1 MRRPL
6 IACVRTADTLLGT
19 RLSYTLVNGVRV
31 PSDAQLG
38 QPYAAPLSS
47 GNEDGGTFT
56 VTGTVPPGMRVPY
69 QHGAT
74 HTSLGGTPA
83 RQGTFTVTLPGDD
96 FPGVPIPP
104 QTYQVPAG
112 PPPPLTVV
120 LPGSGQRSSSAP
132 PSSPARG
139 TEVTRSAH

>member
-56 VTGTVPPGMRVPY
+56 VTGTVPPGARAAEPGHPRLRHRAGLARDASAAAGSRRFGRHRPSEARFARKGK
-69 QHGAT
+69 HGNRRRACCPVLHVRFRGKFHGT
-74 HTSLGGTPA
+74 H
-83 RQGTFTVTLPGDD
+83 
-96 FPGVPIPP
+96 
-104 QTYQVPAG
+104 
-112 PPPPLTVV
+112 
-120 LPGSGQRSSSAP
+120 
-132 PSSPARG
+132 
-139 TEVTRSAH
+139 

>member
-74 HTSLGGTPA
+74 HTSLGGRPRSRARSPSPRRAPAARARRGWRQA
-83 RQGTFTVTLPGDD
+83 RQ
-96 FPGVPIPP
+96 PP
-104 QTYQVPAG
+104 
-112 PPPPLTVV
+112 
-120 LPGSGQRSSSAP
+120 R
-132 PSSPARG
+132 R
-139 TEVTRSAH
+139 